1 MTWPT
6 TWQDF
11 GSLATTVLAALA
23 LFISIGNLVTSRLA
37 QRSKSN
43 LEQSDFALNLK
54 RITDETVDELLKE
67 RAERQRDNV
76 RHQAKIARLEARVK
90 DLEDLVRANDKM
102 NMELWVEGSPI
113 MATIRMQQKYKDH
126 WREKNDWYWF
136 WKLAQEFLALGWN
149 VAGFHR
155 DGSPRWEL
163 MQIASICMNWM
174 QLHEA
179 RKAAEA
185 DDTVPIKKPRI

>member
-6 TWQDF
+6 TWQEA
-11 GSLATTVLAALA
+11 GSLITTFAALLA
-23 LFISIGNLVTSRLA
+23 LFISAGNWYNGRRG
-37 QRSKSN
+37 QQSKSN

-67 RAERQRDNV
+67 RQERQRDNM
-76 RHQAKIARLEARVK
+76 RHQAKITRLEGRVK
-90 DLEDLVRANDKM
+90 DLEDLVRSNDKL
-102 NMELWVEGSPI
+102 NVDLWVEGSPV

-126 WREKNDWYWF
+126 WREKGDWYWF
-136 WKLAQEFLALGWN
+136 WKLSQEIMALAWN

-163 MQIASICMNWM
+163 MQIASICLNWM

-179 RKAAEA
+179 RKLAAA
-185 DDTVPIKKPRI
+185 DETVPLKKPRT